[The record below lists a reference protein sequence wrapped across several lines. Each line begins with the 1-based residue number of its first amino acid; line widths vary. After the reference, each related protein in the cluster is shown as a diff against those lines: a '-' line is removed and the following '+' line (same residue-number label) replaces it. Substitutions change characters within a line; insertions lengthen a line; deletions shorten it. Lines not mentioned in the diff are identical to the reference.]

1 MSTTGL
7 EVFDT
12 TLQKT
17 HVWLNDVMQEL
28 GWEDERPRAYLAL
41 RTVLHALRDRLTVEE
56 AMQLG
61 AQLPML
67 IRGFYY
73 EGWKLTDK
81 PLKERHKEEFLAHI
95 KHAFRNDER
104 MDPERIARGVFQ
116 VLARRISEG
125 EIEDIKHL
133 LPAELR
139 ELWSPETVKTWV

>member
-7 EVFDT
+7 EIFDT

-17 HVWLNDVMQEL
+17 HVWLNEVMQEL
-28 GWEDERPRAYLAL
+28 GWEDERPRAYQAL

-56 AMQLG
+56 ALHLG

-73 EGWKLTDK
+73 EGWKPTGK
-81 PLKERHKEEFLAHI
+81 HVKGRHKEEFLAPI
-95 KHAFRNDER
+95 KDCFRNDESI
-104 MDPERIARGVFQ
+104 DPEEIVRAVFRVLSQRIT
-116 VLARRISEG
+116 EG

-133 LPAELR
+133 LPPELR
-139 ELWSPETVKTWV
+139 GLWP